1 LKSVAISK
9 TSSGVALISI
19 VLSTLSL
26 ISIRLP
32 STSSLAP
39 FPALFGF
46 KAAAAGDGV
55 DGDGGDDDDDD
66 DGVMPKKASSEL
78 RPVAAMDRLLQSP
91 CGSAA
96 EGRFHDIGQQWA
108 SGKSFMAAGCLI
120 YLVSRQQG

>member
-1 LKSVAISK
+1 MKSVAISK

-55 DGDGGDDDDDD
+55 DGDGDDD

-78 RPVAAMDRLLQSP
+78 RPVAAMDRLLQGPS
-91 CGSAA
+91 GSAA